1 MLQFDVQDCRRLWGL
16 ITCITNAIVMLSAAA
31 SAADLLDVE
40 CDPAAG
46 DNCRNGVASE
56 GCASSN
62 IFEELILAPLFLT
75 ARLECAYDVLLL
87 LLLLLLLLRFSC
99 AHALRTKSHTP
110 PVTVRGER
118 GHVLKSS
125 EPV

>member
-1 MLQFDVQDCRRLWGL
+1 MLQFDVQDCRRLRGL

-62 IFEELILAPLFLT
+62 IFEELILAPLLFT

-87 LLLLLLLLRFSC
+87 LLLRFSC
-99 AHALRTKSHTP
+99 AHAVRTKSHLLS
-110 PVTVRGER
+110 RCEER
-118 GHVLKSS
+118 GGMC
-125 EPV
+125 